1 MKYFILILSFILS
14 IIIPT
19 STFSN
24 DELISKLQSGGNIV
38 FIRHALAPGNG
49 DPDKIDLNDCKTQRN
64 LNKTGIDQSKRIGLF
79 FEKNNIPIDGV
90 LSSEWCRCK
99 DTAKYAFKNFKTFR
113 GLNSF
118 YDEKFNKFKKKQ
130 IDDLQK
136 FIKDWDENKNLILVT
151 HYVVISEILNIG
163 VSSGEI
169 VLSNKNFDV
178 IGRLETLNDH

>member
-14 IIIPT
+14 IIFPP
-19 STFSN
+19 STFSS

-49 DPDKIDLNDCKTQRN
+49 DPDNIDLNNCKTQRN

-79 FEKNNIPIDGV
+79 FKNNNIPIDKV

-99 DTAKYAFKNFKTFR
+99 DTAKYAFKHFKTFNS
-113 GLNSF
+113 LNSF
-118 YDEKFNKFKKKQ
+118 YDEKFSKFKKKQ
-130 IDDLQK
+130 IKDLQK
-136 FIKDWDENKNLILVT
+136 YIKEWDGNKNLILVT
-151 HYVVISEILNIG
+151 HYVVISEMLNIG

-169 VLSNKNFDV
+169 VITNKHYAI
-178 IGRLETLNDH
+178 IGSIDTL

>member
-14 IIIPT
+14 IISPP
-19 STFSN
+19 STYSN
-24 DELISKLQSGGNIV
+24 DELILKLQSEGNIV

-49 DPDKIDLNDCKTQRN
+49 DPDYIDLNDCNTQRN

-99 DTAKYAFKNFKTFR
+99 DTAKYAFKHFKTFR

-118 YDEKFNKFKKKQ
+118 YDEKFYKFKNKQ
-130 IDDLQK
+130 IKDLQK
-136 FIKDWDENKNLILVT
+136 YIKDWDGNKNLILVT
-151 HYVVISEILNIG
+151 HYVVISEMLNIG

-169 VLSNKNFDV
+169 VISNKNYNI
-178 IGRLETLNDH
+178 IGSIDTQ

>member
-14 IIIPT
+14 IIFPP

-49 DPDKIDLNDCKTQRN
+49 DPDNIDLNNCKTQRN

-79 FEKNNIPIDGV
+79 FKNNNIPIDKV

-99 DTAKYAFKNFKTFR
+99 DTAEYAFKHFQTFKA
-113 GLNSF
+113 LNSF
-118 YDEKFNKFKKKQ
+118 YDEKFYEFKKKQ
-130 IDDLQK
+130 IKDLQNY
-136 FIKDWDENKNLILVT
+136 IKEWDGNKNLILVT
-151 HYVVISEILNIG
+151 HYVVISEMLNIG

-169 VLSNKNFDV
+169 VITNKNYNI
-178 IGRLETLNDH
+178 IGSIDTQ

>member
-49 DPDKIDLNDCKTQRN
+49 DPDNIDLNDCKTQRN

-79 FEKNNIPIDGV
+79 FEKNNIPIDKV

-99 DTAKYAFKNFKTFR
+99 DTAKYAFRNFQTFKA
-113 GLNSF
+113 LNSF
-118 YDEKFNKFKKKQ
+118 YDEKFYKFKNKQ
-130 IDDLQK
+130 IKDLQK
-136 FIKDWDENKNLILVT
+136 YIKDWDGNKNLILVT
-151 HYVVISEILNIG
+151 HYVVISEMLNIG

-169 VLSNKNFDV
+169 VISNKNYNI
-178 IGRLETLNDH
+178 IGSIDTQ